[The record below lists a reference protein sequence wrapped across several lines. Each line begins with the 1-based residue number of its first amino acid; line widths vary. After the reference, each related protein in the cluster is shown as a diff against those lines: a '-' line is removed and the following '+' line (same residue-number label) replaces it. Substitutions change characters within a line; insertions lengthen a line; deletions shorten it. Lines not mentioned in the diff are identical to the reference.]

1 MSRGEVLKAGDLWVK
16 SCIRKPT
23 AHGEKLI
30 SILCIIEGERPWIRL
45 LVMWREG

>member
-1 MSRGEVLKAGDLWVK
+1 MSRGEVLKAGGLWVK

-30 SILCIIEGERPWIRL
+30 SILCIHRRGAPMDKIISH
-45 LVMWREG
+45 VA